1 MKHKPITN
9 KEQYMKVAYR
19 IEQLKN
25 AEPATVEAIEYRLMT
40 QLIVEYEMERLNY
53 PELQIVVNY

>member
-1 MKHKPITN
+1 
-9 KEQYMKVAYR
+9 MKVAYR

-25 AEPATVEAIEYRLMT
+25 AEPATLEAIECKLMT
-40 QLIVEYEMERLNY
+40 KLIMEYEMERLKY